1 MRWFR
6 FGSGRQ
12 QTGQD
17 PARQQDLYREL
28 RERFGPHV
36 PGRFTDQAD
45 QAVAL
50 LDGDDGIV
58 VAAIVL
64 REFADAAFAATAGQG
79 FQVDRRD
86 YRWAWQ
92 GAGPRLRSPLAGGP
106 GFPLHPYVHVAAA
119 VTVIARQAGRLVK
132 VTDPQPVLAH
142 VLEILDLITAS
153 WEYGRVVPDVDTA
166 NLGSAA
172 IDAAREIRGAMSDA
186 PPLPS
191 GIREQMRRNNTVDVW
206 DPAANRIVGGFNPG
220 KAMREA
226 LLA

>member
-6 FGSGRQ
+6 FGAGRRQAEQDPGRQ
-12 QTGQD
+12 QEI
-17 PARQQDLYREL
+17 YREL
-28 RERFGPHV
+28 LQRFGPHV
-36 PGRFTDQAD
+36 PGRFTDQA
-45 QAVAL
+45 AGAARL
-50 LDGDDGIV
+50 LDGDDGII
-58 VAAIVL
+58 VAAYVL

-79 FQVDRRD
+79 FQADRRD
-86 YRWAWQ
+86 YRWTWQ

-106 GFPLHPYVHVAAA
+106 GVTLHPYVHVAAA
-119 VTVIARQAGRLVK
+119 ATVMATRARQVVK
-132 VTDPQPVLAH
+132 LIAAEPVVTH
-142 VLEILDLITAS
+142 VLEILDMVTAG
-153 WEYGRVVPDVDTA
+153 WEYGGIAPDADAA
-166 NLGSAA
+166 NLAA
-172 IDAAREIRGAMSDA
+172 TLIAAAKEVRAAMPDA

>member
-17 PARQQDLYREL
+17 PARQQEIYREL
-28 RERFGPHV
+28 LQRFGPHV
-36 PGRFTDQAD
+36 PGRFTDQVD
-45 QAVAL
+45 EAVTL
-50 LDGDDGIV
+50 LDGDDGIL
-58 VAAIVL
+58 VAVIVL

-92 GAGPRLRSPLAGGP
+92 SAGPRLRSPLAGGP
-106 GFPLHPYVHVAAA
+106 GFALHPYVHVAAA
-119 VTVIARQAGRLVK
+119 VNATVFRAARLVK
-132 VTDPQPVLAH
+132 ITDPRPVLAH
-142 VLEILDLITAS
+142 ILEILDLVTAS
-153 WEYGRVVPDVDTA
+153 WEYGRVVPDADTA
-166 NLGSAA
+166 NLAEA
-172 IDAAREIRGAMSDA
+172 TIVAARELRAAMSDA

-220 KAMREA
+220 RTMREA